1 MSAMIQKVSM
11 VSSQPQLH
19 HIISNKSQVRRK
31 SSNLSNED
39 FRNILASS
47 KLTSKSI
54 RQNVKSTQASRSK
67 PNKDKSNKDNY
78 ETYHKKPKKRTAS
91 YNKWQAKR
99 EKYKKNQTSTYRD
112 RAKERREQN
121 NPDYKDNDAYSD
133 ITLEASKFLGG
144 DNEHTHLV
152 KGLDYALLEKT
163 RNEMEK
169 EEEEKIELAYRK
181 SQKRKMQE
189 IQTSEAPQI
198 QFLSTLAKTVYRIC
212 IEEPSQSQEAIT
224 PVEQFQPNRM
234 SFEFD
239 LDMNFGKDMPTTLMQ
254 SKRDCPRTDDR
265 LSGMIQR
272 DIHRRITRIMSFIRQ
287 GTNRYYRKGKGKL
300 KKLKKDRFVKKMQG
314 ERMMGVINEREL
326 DSYAQI
332 KKKHFNFDGHGLL
345 QEPNESE
352 DIFAGVG
359 SNYKVDNGDIK
370 NMDNNMIQE
379 NNEYFIEN
387 GKEIPPTKEEQY
399 EEAEEYD
406 EEEEEENGRLET
418 DHEKE
423 EKEPT
428 FTNDHYAECYPDFQN
443 DGGYIIDVDSDDDD
457 FNKTCSKSSRTRQRH
472 WNFETGTA
480 GSIGKK
486 GNNKNSSKTSL
497 TSNMVGPAGE
507 YVHNASYYA
516 NKEKTRKFEKEWEQ
530 IQEIMKKREP
540 KTPRGIS
547 GRSENSYKRH
557 KILKGFATPTPQ
569 RSRNE

>member
-1 MSAMIQKVSM
+1 MPTMIQKVSV

-39 FRNILASS
+39 FRNILATS
-47 KLTSKSI
+47 KLTSKSV

-67 PNKDKSNKDNY
+67 FNKDKSNNDKY
-78 ETYHKKPKKRTAS
+78 ETYHKKNKPKKRTAS

-99 EKYKKNQTSTYRD
+99 EKYKKNQTSIYRD

-121 NPDYKDNDAYSD
+121 NPDYKDNDAYSEV
-133 ITLEASKFLGG
+133 TLETSKFLGG
-144 DNEHTHLV
+144 DKEHTHLV

-169 EEEEKIELAYRK
+169 AEEERLELAYQK
-181 SQKRKMQE
+181 SQKKKMQE
-189 IQTSEAPQI
+189 IQTSEVPQI
-198 QFLSTLAKTVYRIC
+198 QFLSTLAKTIYRIC
-212 IEEPSQSQEAIT
+212 VEEPSQEVII

-300 KKLKKDRFVKKMQG
+300 KKLKKDRFVKKIKG

-326 DSYAQI
+326 DSYVQI
-332 KKKHFNFDGHGLL
+332 EKKQQHNFDGHGLL
-345 QEPNESE
+345 QKENESE
-352 DIFAGVG
+352 DIFEGVG
-359 SNYKVDNGDIK
+359 SNYNVDSGDIK
-370 NMDNNMIQE
+370 NIDNNMIHE

-387 GKEIPPTKEEQY
+387 SKEIPPTEGQY
-399 EEAEEYD
+399 EEDGEY
-406 EEEEEENGRLET
+406 EEEEVNERLET

-428 FTNDHYAECYPDFQN
+428 FANDHYAECYPDFQN

-457 FNKTCSKSSRTRQRH
+457 FNKTCSKSSRRGHRH
-472 WNFETGTA
+472 WNFETGTV
-480 GSIGKK
+480 GSVGKG
-486 GNNKNSSKTSL
+486 GNNKNRSKNSL
-497 TSNMVGPAGE
+497 LSNMVGPAGE

-516 NKEKTRKFEKEWEQ
+516 NKDKKRKFEKEWEQ

-540 KTPRGIS
+540 KTPRSIS
-547 GRSENSYKRH
+547 GRSESSYKRH
-557 KILKGFATPTPQ
+557 KILKGFATPTPH